1 MLRYLGRQLLSMVVL
16 LLLSSIIIY
25 GSMYL
30 APGSATAVLFGNHTV
45 LPAVRRAVELQYHL
59 NQPFPVQYWDWLRG
73 VLHGDFGTSIALRT
87 PVSQRIGAAAPT
99 TIFLVVYA
107 SLLITVA
114 GVALGVASALG
125 GRKLDGAI
133 MTLTNVGTSI
143 PTFVAAIVLMQIFS
157 LDLGWLPVLGGGSGF
172 LGRLQHLTLPA
183 VALALW
189 AAAYLTRVTRTSMR
203 DELRG
208 DQVATARARG
218 LRESIVIRRHVFRNA
233 LLPIVTVS
241 GLQVAG
247 LIAGTIIVEQAFGL
261 GGLGQLLLTAVEQK
275 DFATVQAVSL
285 ILVAAFVIVNT
296 LVDIAYTVLDP
307 RIRLGLRDA

>member
-1 MLRYLGRQLLSMVVL
+1 MSRYLGRQLLSMVVL
-16 LLLSSIIIY
+16 LLLSSVIIY

-30 APGSATAVLFGNHTV
+30 APGSATAVLFGSHTV
-45 LPAVRRAVELQYHL
+45 APAVRRAVELQYHL

-87 PVSQRIGAAAPT
+87 PVSQRISAAAPT

-133 MTLTNVGTSI
+133 MALTNVGTSI
-143 PTFVAAIVLMQIFS
+143 PTFVAAIVLMQVFS
-157 LDLGWLPVLGGGSGF
+157 LDLRWFPVLGGGSGF
-172 LGRLQHLTLPA
+172 FGRIQHLTLPA

-208 DQVATARARG
+208 DQVVTARARG
-218 LRESIVIRRHVFRNA
+218 LRESLVIRRHVFRNA

-261 GGLGQLLLTAVEQK
+261 NGLGQLLLTAVEQK

-307 RIRLGLRDA
+307 RIRLGLREA

>member
-1 MLRYLGRQLLSMVVL
+1 VLRYLSKQLASMIAL
-16 LLLSSIIIY
+16 LLLSSVVIY

-30 APGSATAVLFGNHTV
+30 APGSADAVLFGNHTV
-45 LPAVRRAVELQYHL
+45 LPAVRKAVDAQYHL
-59 NQPFPVQYWDWLRG
+59 NRPFLVQYWYWLTG
-73 VLHGDFGTSIALRT
+73 ALHGDFGLSIALRT
-87 PVSQRIGAAAPT
+87 PVSARITAAAPT

-107 SLLITVA
+107 SILITIV
-114 GVALGVASALG
+114 GVGLGVVSALR
-125 GRKLDGAI
+125 GRKLDGTI
-133 MTLTNVGTSI
+133 MALTNIGTSV
-143 PTFVAAIVLMQIFS
+143 PTFVAAIVLLELFS
-157 LDLGWLPVLGGGSGF
+157 LDLHWFPVLGAGSGF
-172 LGRLQHLTLPA
+172 VGHLQHLTLPA

-208 DQVATARARG
+208 EHVATARARG
-218 LRESIVIRRHVFRNA
+218 LSERLVIRRHVFRNA
-233 LLPIVTVS
+233 LLPIVTVT

-261 GGLGQLLLTAVEQK
+261 NGLGQLLLTAVEQK

-307 RIRLGLRDA
+307 RIRLGRREA